1 MWLAHIHCLYWF
13 GVYSGSDKE
22 KAWYKEG
29 KMNSLLGNVIQARER
44 DSAVKNKNFQ
54 LQERE
59 AKPTYFCHL

>member
-1 MWLAHIHCLYWF
+1 
-13 GVYSGSDKE
+13 
-22 KAWYKEG
+22 
-29 KMNSLLGNVIQARER
+29 MNSLLGNVIQARER